1 MTLLTIYKLFSQEKV
16 AKPKGDNIVDQQLA
30 SFDNYD
36 ICSDTMILQTLF
48 MKNNFIFHFLWPNQL
63 CNYSAAGNE
72 MEKFQGPNMKH
83 QSQQQGTCFNN
94 FLGLY

>member
-1 MTLLTIYKLFSQEKV
+1 
-16 AKPKGDNIVDQQLA
+16 
-30 SFDNYD
+30 
-36 ICSDTMILQTLF
+36 